1 MPTRAMLFI
10 TSMVFS
16 LMACATTHQDDIV
29 LAVENRKDNDG
40 KVIILSGTLRES
52 NGYYNLFSKNGQE
65 CVGVLL
71 TDGQK
76 EDYKSLVGRRVTLTG
91 TLEAEGCG
99 RDGICVEHI
108 CGPTIMTRITA
119 SR

>member
-1 MPTRAMLFI
+1 MLLI

-16 LMACATTHQDDIV
+16 LVACAATRHDDVILV
-29 LAVENRKDNDG
+29 VEHRKDNDG
-40 KVIILSGTLRES
+40 KVISLSGTLRERS
-52 NGYYNLFSKNGQE
+52 GYYNLFSINGRE

-71 TDGQK
+71 TDSQK
-76 EDYKSLVGRRVTLTG
+76 DDYKYLVGRRVTLTG

-99 RDGICVEHI
+99 RDGICVEHL
-108 CGPTIMTRITA
+108 CGPAIMTSVTV